1 MSEKGPDINVRTGGF
16 TRPARPVA
24 DSDADG
30 NLPGRDISAVLR
42 IAGSIVGPTT
52 LAVALLFY
60 FGWARTQALMGYFGI
75 NAAIAHLSVNDY
87 VLRSLNITVRLVIIL
102 GLLTLVLLSGHRW
115 LVATLAARRRPSVA
129 RFAALAFIVPGLLL
143 CIAGFLGFN
152 NWVVYST
159 RYPFVPILFAVGV
172 TCVGY
177 GFNIRS
183 STHPERRPRTWSAR
197 SQTATLVVVNIAF
210 IFWAV
215 AVYASISGR
224 QAADQLASKLGAQP
238 SVIVYSAK
246 SLGLTSPRVKVE
258 QLPGSDSQYQYR
270 YSNLKLLLYSSG
282 RYFLL
287 PSGWKQS
294 HDPAFVLEEG
304 NGIRFEFYTGT

>member
-1 MSEKGPDINVRTGGF
+1 MSGQDIDARTEAF
-16 TRPARPVA
+16 TTRARPVA
-24 DSDADG
+24 DPEADG
-30 NLPGRDISAVLR
+30 NLPGRDISTVLR
-42 IAGSIVGPTT
+42 VAGSIVGPTT
-52 LAVALLFY
+52 LVVALLFY

-75 NAAIAHLSVNDY
+75 NAAVAHLSVNDY
-87 VLRSLNITVRLVIIL
+87 VLRSLSITVRLLVIL

-115 LVATLAARRRPSVA
+115 LVSKLAARRSPSVA

-143 CIAGFLGFN
+143 CIAGVLGFN
-152 NWVVYST
+152 NWVIYST
-159 RYPFVPILFAVGV
+159 RYPVVPILFALGV

-183 STHPERRPRTWSAR
+183 SAQPESQPRSWSAR

-215 AVYASISGR
+215 AVYASIAGR
-224 QAADQLASKLGAQP
+224 QAADQLASNLGGQP

-246 SLGLTSPRVKVE
+246 SLGLTNPQVKVE
-258 QLPGSDSQYQYR
+258 QLPGSDSQYEYR
-270 YSNLKLLLYSSG
+270 YSNLKLLLYSNG

-287 PSGWKQS
+287 PSGWKQG

-304 NGIRFEFYTGT
+304 NSMRFEFYAGT

>member
-1 MSEKGPDINVRTGGF
+1 MSDKGPDINVRTGGF
-16 TRPARPVA
+16 TSPARPVA
-24 DSDADG
+24 DPDADG

-42 IAGSIVGPTT
+42 LAGSIVGPTT
-52 LAVALLFY
+52 LVVALLFY

-87 VLRSLNITVRLVIIL
+87 VLRSLNITVRLLIIL
-102 GLLTLVLLSGHRW
+102 GLLTLIILSGHRW
-115 LVATLAARRRPSVA
+115 LVATLAARRPSVA

-143 CIAGFLGFN
+143 CIAGVLGFN

-159 RYPFVPILFAVGV
+159 RYPFVPILFAAGV

-183 STHPERRPRTWSAR
+183 SNHPERRPRTWSAR

-224 QAADQLASKLGAQP
+224 QAADQLTSKLGAQP

-246 SLGLTSPRVKVE
+246 SLGLASPQVKVE

-270 YSNLKLLLYSSG
+270 YSNLKLLLYSNG

-287 PSGWKQS
+287 PRGWKQG

-304 NGIRFEFYTGT
+304 NSLRFEFYTGA